1 MTSAVGAL
9 LSFHARLG
17 LAELYRRWTVEDLVA
32 TVAPSGGGRRRT
44 RLGALAVGRVPVGSG
59 SSTIP
64 YGLDAIFGRFAATPG
79 RGAILDALRS
89 TWRAYLGGCHHLPEV
104 EVADG
109 ALVVAAVIDEIG
121 QIPPTPGLGGDVL
134 VTMDAQ
140 HRVWLGPGRPQPG
153 LFGNRLH
160 SVLGDCGP
168 ADTLR
173 RSFVQWEDVVVDVV
187 GADPVDPGAALRA
200 DVAKLVVDAGGRCGI
215 PISRLALEV
224 DREWRPWLVDATGGS
239 RLLPVYSSAA
249 AIGRFDP
256 LSRVLLTVALG
267 HGWEMLSYGIPP
279 LSDELEAWHQ
289 FPRLVLSG
297 DVVLSPR
304 RWTVSG
310 LGMMDIAAVGGA
322 DRYVAWR
329 RAMDR
334 LSIPPLVCV
343 YVHPARPG
351 LVVRTDSPLVVELL
365 VERWQREPGRP
376 PVVLTE
382 VPNDPLTLVDAEGGH
397 HLLELGVTWIDG
409 GYLQS
414 VPPDPEAD
422 PLQ

>member
-1 MTSAVGAL
+1 MREVVAQLVEPDRSRWVDALSRIDPALDELEVLGSLSPARTASLVTLIRAEVAALWSAAGVRAVPTQVVTFDGRINGVLRLDASTWDALTSAVGAL

-32 TVAPSGGGRRRT
+32 AVAPSGGGRRRT

-168 ADTLR
+168 ADALR

-187 GADPVDPGAALRA
+187 GADPVDPGAVLRA

-215 PISRLALEV
+215 PISRL
-224 DREWRPWLVDATGGS
+224 DSRP
-239 RLLPVYSSAA
+239 
-249 AIGRFDP
+249 
-256 LSRVLLTVALG
+256 
-267 HGWEMLSYGIPP
+267 
-279 LSDELEAWHQ
+279 
-289 FPRLVLSG
+289 
-297 DVVLSPR
+297 
-304 RWTVSG
+304 TVSG
-310 LGMMDIAAVGGA
+310 GPGSSMPPEAPGSSRSIRRRPPSAA
-322 DRYVAWR
+322 
-329 RAMDR
+329 
-334 LSIPPLVCV
+334 SIPSAGC
-343 YVHPARPG
+343 
-351 LVVRTDSPLVVELL
+351 S
-365 VERWQREPGRP
+365 
-376 PVVLTE
+376 
-382 VPNDPLTLVDAEGGH
+382 
-397 HLLELGVTWIDG
+397 
-409 GYLQS
+409 
-414 VPPDPEAD
+414 
-422 PLQ
+422 